1 MDTNEHE
8 FVSIRVHSWLNLTV
22 SATNTTPVITL
33 ATKITIFRILGIPV
47 FIVLLVYY
55 LHNLAH
61 GEDHEELRL
70 AALSVFLFIAMTD
83 ALDGAVARARKEITQ
98 LGRVLDPLADKAL
111 LLSGLI
117 LLTRPSIPQLQPHIP
132 LWFTGLVISRDV
144 LQFGG
149 FLLVQHFAGRV
160 VMVPRLAG
168 KIATVLVML
177 TVVVVLA
184 QAPGPHF
191 DWLVIT
197 AAIFIGLSGAQY
209 LVDGLRQL
217 ESGKKETTNEPPFA
231 KASGGR
237 HE

>member
-1 MDTNEHE
+1 MTDT
-8 FVSIRVHSWLNLTV
+8 
-22 SATNTTPVITL
+22 TTPPVITL
-33 ATKITIFRILGIPV
+33 ATKITICRILGIPV

-55 LHNLAH
+55 IQGLAD
-61 GEDHEELRL
+61 GVAREELRL
-70 AALSVFLFIAMTD
+70 MALSMFLFIAMTD
-83 ALDGAVARARKEITQ
+83 ALDGFVARARNEITQ

-117 LLTRPSIPQLQPHIP
+117 LLTRPSVPELQPHIP

-149 FLLVQHFAGRV
+149 FLLVQHFVGRV
-160 VMVPRLAG
+160 VMVPRIAG

-184 QAPGPHF
+184 QAPGPYF
-191 DWLVIT
+191 DWLVIVS
-197 AAIFIGLSGAQY
+197 ALFIGLSGMQY

-217 ESGKKETTNEPPFA
+217 EAGKKETTD
-231 KASGGR
+231 GHG
-237 HE
+237 